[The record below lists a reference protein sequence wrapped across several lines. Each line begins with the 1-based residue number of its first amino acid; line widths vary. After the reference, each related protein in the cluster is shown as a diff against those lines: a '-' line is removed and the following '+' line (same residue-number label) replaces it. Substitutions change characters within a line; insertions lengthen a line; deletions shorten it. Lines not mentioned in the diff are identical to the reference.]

1 MTFSWFKF
9 CKDKGTQGHENLFD
23 PIYGIQGHS
32 CGCKMIFS
40 TPQKWKTKKSLRGPK
55 RALRGMNI
63 FYPIYG
69 AQGPYSIVMQLYC
82 SPASFY
88 ALMYKANSWRMTSS
102 VYVLIIIF
110 ALLKGHILY
119 FHTKQYS
126 YPFNLRHRYNF
137 MFFSRKQIR
146 HLTMLYSTLTN
157 WILYFL
163 CILPCHFYKCT
174 V

>member
-1 MTFSWFKF
+1 
-9 CKDKGTQGHENLFD
+9 
-23 PIYGIQGHS
+23 
-32 CGCKMIFS
+32 MIFS

-110 ALLKGHILY
+110 PLLKGHILY

-126 YPFNLRHRYNF
+126 YPFNLRHQYNF

-157 WILYFL
+157 WILYIYAFCHATFTNVL
-163 CILPCHFYKCT
+163 VNGSSIQSAHKCISEVGVHIELSHRLLIH
-174 V
+174 